1 MLIFEK
7 YFHTKILTVWIG
19 ACLPTLVL
27 STLDRKVAFRLLV
40 KKIIFG
46 DQSDVKVT
54 SKQHPEVGLLLKIFW
69 GHWHPVL
76 WLALSVP
83 RAVAECTN
91 QYRSTM
97 FWYNKRMWNHTLSSG
112 RYMVVKQFFEGISWH
127 LYLLWRQ
134 LVGQYFETFS
144 SKLEKNYNS
153 SSWNQWLESSAPQPF
168 W

>member
-1 MLIFEK
+1 MLNRVQK
-7 YFHTKILTVWIG
+7 YFHTKILTLWIG
-19 ACLPTLVL
+19 ACLPTPVF

-40 KKIIFG
+40 KKLYLGIKVMSKWC
-46 DQSDVKVT
+46 QSNIPK
-54 SKQHPEVGLLLKIFW
+54 SLKIFW
-69 GHWHPVL
+69 VHWHPVL
-76 WLALSVP
+76 WLTLSVP

-97 FWYNKRMWNHTLSSG
+97 FWYSKRIWNHILSFG
-112 RYMVVKQFFEGISWH
+112 RYIVVKQFFEGISWH

-153 SSWNQWLESSAPQPF
+153 NPWNQWLESSAPQPF